1 MAKIILP
8 LIIITAALATACGS
22 GFQKTTAE
30 TMESAQSSKL
40 TVRDCLTAV
49 PDNVTVREVLSL
61 ARERRILSN
70 VLSPESCQLVVKNL
84 ELEKGASGKIT
95 GRFESIEKMRYEARK
110 LALKGTQSAPA
121 APANLTN
128 ILSAE
133 QGSSEGRTCGLQIS
147 MVSYATS
154 DWAVPRIYPSFK
166 FFVSSEQ
173 STLPVINDSNM
184 VSNLSTESF
193 EGALL
198 GGQIVTNSAQSVNGY
213 KYFVKFDGARKITS
227 FGLVSQSGLK
237 KTIKWECNLE
247 K

>member
-8 LIIITAALATACGS
+8 LIITTAALATACGS
-22 GFQKTTAE
+22 GSQKTTAE
-30 TMESAQSSKL
+30 TMESTQSSKF
-40 TVRDCLTAV
+40 TVQDCLTAV
-49 PDNVTVREVLSL
+49 PDNVTVREVLTL

-84 ELEKGASGKIT
+84 ELQKGASGKFT
-95 GRFESIEKMRYEARK
+95 GKFESIEQMKYEARK
-110 LALKGTQSAPA
+110 LELKGTQSAPA
-121 APANLTN
+121 APANLSN

-147 MVSYATS
+147 MVSAATS
-154 DWAVPRIYPSFK
+154 DWAVPRIYTSFK

-173 STLPVINDSNM
+173 SALPVIIDSNM

-193 EGALL
+193 EGTLL
-198 GGQIVTNSAQSVNGY
+198 GGQIVTNSAQSVKGY

-237 KTIKWECNLE
+237 KTIKWECTLE